1 MLGARGL
8 LTTTLLITLF
18 VTLEIVEARHRD
30 SSRIQEAKKHRR
42 SQRANEVSH
51 LGCSASH
58 PPLRMVKYLD
68 RICEDCYLLYRDP
81 DIYSMC
87 RSGCYSTNFLSG
99 CMDVIMVSKST
110 RSKAANFV
118 SLLNSHHT

>member
-8 LTTTLLITLF
+8 LTTLLVLL
-18 VTLEIVEARHRD
+18 VTLEFSSARHRESD
-30 SSRIQEAKKHRR
+30 RIKEAKKFRR
-42 SQRANEVSH
+42 SQSLGSEMSH
-51 LGCSASH
+51 LGCSSSH

-110 RSKAANFV
+110 RSKAAHFV